1 MQFDWVAENY
11 NKNSQ
16 FQFNHAEYALSQ
28 YSFKGNED
36 VLDVGCGDGKI
47 TSKIAKLVPKGTVL
61 GIDNSKS
68 MIDFAQKTFS
78 RTQGNLSFE
87 VCRAED
93 IHFINTFDL
102 IVSFAC
108 LHWVRDQISFLT
120 GAKNALKINGKI
132 IITLYPKHPDIWDA
146 IEGTVKNEKW
156 LKYFSK
162 YSNPHISYDL
172 ASYELLI
179 KEAGLKTLF
188 IEEQMPI
195 AYFTSRSE
203 AEAFLRSWLPHTD
216 QVDYQLREKFIKEI
230 IHRFLSI
237 SNIQNENNIGI
248 PFRRLDVILEK

>member
-11 NKNSQ
+11 NKNSD
-16 FQFNHAEYALSQ
+16 FQFHHAEYALSK

-36 VLDVGCGDGKI
+36 ILDVGCGDGKI
-47 TSKIAKLVPKGTVL
+47 TSKIAKLAPQGTVL
-61 GIDNSKS
+61 GIDSSKS
-68 MIDFAQKTFS
+68 MIDFAIKNFS
-78 RTQGNLSFE
+78 RTQENLSFN

-93 IHFINTFDL
+93 INFRNAFDL

-108 LHWVRDQISFLT
+108 LHWVKDQISFLT
-120 GAKNALKINGKI
+120 GAKNALKADGKI
-132 IITLYPKHPDIWDA
+132 IITLYPKHPDIWNA
-146 IEGTVKNEKW
+146 IENTVQNEHW
-156 LKYFSK
+156 LKYFSE

-172 ASYELLI
+172 PSYELLI
-179 KEAGLKTLF
+179 KEAGLKTIY

-195 AYFTSRSE
+195 AFFSSRSE
-203 AEAFLRSWLPHTD
+203 AEDFLRSWLPHAD

-248 PFRRLDVILEK
+248 PFRRLDIILEK